1 MAKNQYKKEPL
12 KNNVEEMFIGPFGSS
27 LKNEC
32 FVDEE
37 DAYCMVYEQKHAIQK
52 TLDGKNRFVD
62 KNKYY
67 ELKRFTIKPGDIIVS
82 CRGTIGE
89 TFIVPENAPLGIMH
103 PSIMKIRLKPN
114 VYNIEYFNLLLKN
127 RLKDYNKSA
136 NGSGIKMAIS
146 ATELGKEMFPIPP
159 MDEQQK
165 TSKIFLMVNHLILL
179 RQQQLAKLDEL
190 VKARF
195 VETFGDC
202 KTNPKNWKTKVLEK
216 IANVGSSKRVFVEEL
231 QDSGI
236 PFYRG
241 TEIGALAEKKTVKPE
256 LFITEEHYKQ
266 LCESTGKPQKG
277 DLLMP
282 SICPDGRIWIVDTDE
297 PFYFKDGRVLWVHL
311 TSANYNSV
319 FLLYTLKD
327 RIMTDYASIASGT
340 TFAELKIFALKKCK
354 VFDVP
359 LELQNQ
365 FANFVERVDQ
375 QKQTVQ
381 QSLEK
386 LELMKKVLMQE
397 YFG

>member
-1 MAKNQYKKEPL
+1 MIRMKIKDICDLQNGRAFKPSDWGTAGLPIIRIQNLNDERAPFNYYDGKYNLAQEVDNGDLLFSWSGTPGTSFGAFLWNRGKGVLNQHIFKVIPKVEVDKTYLMYALNGNISTIISKAHGGVGLQHITKKEL
-12 KNNVEEMFIGPFGSS
+12 DEIEIQMVSISRQKKIVEILEKIS
-27 LKNEC
+27 L
-32 FVDEE
+32 
-37 DAYCMVYEQKHAIQK
+37 
-52 TLDGKNRFVD
+52 L
-62 KNKYY
+62 
-67 ELKRFTIKPGDIIVS
+67 
-82 CRGTIGE
+82 
-89 TFIVPENAPLGIMH
+89 
-103 PSIMKIRLKPN
+103 
-114 VYNIEYFNLLLKN
+114 
-127 RLKDYNKSA
+127 
-136 NGSGIKMAIS
+136 
-146 ATELGKEMFPIPP
+146 
-159 MDEQQK
+159 
-165 TSKIFLMVNHLILL
+165 IFL
-179 RQQQLAKLDEL
+179 RKQQLEKLDEL
-190 VKARF
+190 IKARF

-365 FANFVERVDQ
+365 FATFIERVDQ

-386 LELMKKVLMQE
+386 LELMKKALMQE